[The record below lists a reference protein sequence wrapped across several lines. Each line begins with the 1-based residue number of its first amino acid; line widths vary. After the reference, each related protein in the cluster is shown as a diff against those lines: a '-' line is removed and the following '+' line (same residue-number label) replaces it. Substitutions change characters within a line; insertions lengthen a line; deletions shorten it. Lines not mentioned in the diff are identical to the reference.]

1 MILRPYQNAFVSGVA
16 RGFHEGFM
24 RQLGVLPTG
33 GGKTICFANIAQ
45 RFHEKRGERTLV
57 LAHREELITQAADK
71 IKQATGLEASIEKAG
86 DHADRSAPV
95 VVASIQTMQGARL
108 ESWNPDHF
116 GLIVCDEAHHV
127 LADQWQTTL
136 ARFNSRVLGVTA
148 TPDRGDKKN
157 LATFFENLAYE
168 IGILD
173 LISQGFLAPV
183 KIKAVPLRIDLADV
197 KSTAGDYDAKAL
209 DAAIAP
215 YLSQIAR
222 YIAENCQE
230 RRRIVTFL
238 PLISTSQRFAEECQA
253 VGIDARHIDG
263 ASPDRAEILKGFSAG
278 KFRLLSNAM
287 LLTEGWDEP
296 GVDCLL
302 VLRPTRSRPLY
313 CLDEETEILTKDGWK
328 KDIKIGE
335 LVASFCMANGEIKY
349 TPATSTIR
357 REMGIDET
365 WVSIKNQSCDIRVTN
380 NHRMIYDHKR
390 RTGWKF
396 KTAESLAELKD
407 TSYIPAAG
415 FGEKPGV
422 PLTDSELKFIGWVM
436 TDGSINKKNGSISIT
451 QGEHQEWLEEIQKCI
466 EDCGLKFTRSKRPR
480 VSQFKSNSDCV
491 KWTISKGKPRGRDK
505 HLKGWGHLE
514 PWISKDISPL
524 LMDMDKRQFSV
535 IAEAIHLG
543 DGSKQKKQKWK
554 RRSYHINTGNIKFAE
569 RLQILAIT
577 NGFRCS
583 ISVGN
588 WNKNPIYTVHI
599 KNQLWNR
606 IGGKS
611 KDRPQWQI
619 SPASNGDVCWCIEN
633 EAGTIITRRN
643 GKVAIM
649 GNCQMVGRG
658 TRLHPDK
665 KNLLLLDFLWMH
677 ERHNL
682 ARPAS
687 LVAKTKEEEQAITD
701 KIFESDEKDLQEAQ
715 NDAAAD
721 REAALIREIAAN
733 AAKKERFITL
743 EQVGAI
749 LKDRKIQE
757 YEPVFGWERQAV
769 TEKQRQVLDRFGLQC
784 RTKGEASMVMNRLF
798 DRSKS
803 KLATVK
809 QLQWLVRYGY
819 PNPEAATATEAKAFL
834 DERWAKKV

>member
-1 MILRPYQNAFVSGVA
+1 MTLRPYQNAFVNGVA

-86 DHADRSAPV
+86 DHADRTAPV

-127 LADQWQTTL
+127 LADQWQATL

-173 LISQGFLAPV
+173 LINQGFLAPV

-197 KSTAGDYDAKAL
+197 KSTAGDYDSKAL

-238 PLISTSQRFAEECQA
+238 PLISTSQRFVEECQA

-263 ASPDRAEILKGFSAG
+263 ASPDRSEILNGFSAG

-313 CLDEETEILTKDGWK
+313 
-328 KDIKIGE
+328 
-335 LVASFCMANGEIKY
+335 A
-349 TPATSTIR
+349 
-357 REMGIDET
+357 
-365 WVSIKNQSCDIRVTN
+365 
-380 NHRMIYDHKR
+380 
-390 RTGWKF
+390 
-396 KTAESLAELKD
+396 
-407 TSYIPAAG
+407 
-415 FGEKPGV
+415 
-422 PLTDSELKFIGWVM
+422 
-436 TDGSINKKNGSISIT
+436 
-451 QGEHQEWLEEIQKCI
+451 
-466 EDCGLKFTRSKRPR
+466 
-480 VSQFKSNSDCV
+480 
-491 KWTISKGKPRGRDK
+491 
-505 HLKGWGHLE
+505 
-514 PWISKDISPL
+514 
-524 LMDMDKRQFSV
+524 
-535 IAEAIHLG
+535 
-543 DGSKQKKQKWK
+543 
-554 RRSYHINTGNIKFAE
+554 
-569 RLQILAIT
+569 
-577 NGFRCS
+577 
-583 ISVGN
+583 
-588 WNKNPIYTVHI
+588 
-599 KNQLWNR
+599 
-606 IGGKS
+606 
-611 KDRPQWQI
+611 
-619 SPASNGDVCWCIEN
+619 
-633 EAGTIITRRN
+633 
-643 GKVAIM
+643 
-649 GNCQMVGRG
+649 QMVGRG

-665 KNLLLLDFLWMH
+665 ENLLLLDFLWMH

-798 DRSKS
+798 DRSKA

-809 QLQWLVRYGY
+809 QLQWLARYNY
-819 PNPEAATATEAKAFL
+819 PNPEAATAAEAKAFL
-834 DERWAKKV
+834 DERWAKKG